1 MIQRISGCVF
11 AAVAALHL
19 LRAVKGWDLLINGWN
34 LPIWGSWAAVVVL
47 GFLARAN
54 LCPS

>member
-19 LRAVKGWDLLINGWN
+19 LRAVKGWDLLINDWN
-34 LPIWGSWAAVVVL
+34 LPIWGSWVAVVVL